1 MVVLTCLK
9 SIFGIYFRKVYY
21 QGEDRKWLKRIPLTL
36 VLRKKYGMQRVFCE
50 ETLMHQNISPL
61 YWV

>member
-1 MVVLTCLK
+1 MAEKNTTD
-9 SIFGIYFRKVYY
+9 IGF
-21 QGEDRKWLKRIPLTL
+21 E
-36 VLRKKYGMQRVFCE
+36 KKYGMQRVFCE